1 MFQPNPFI
9 ITTDYAGP
17 EYFCDR
23 VEETRMLEENIRNG
37 RNTALIST
45 RRMGKSGL
53 IAHTFNREFV
63 KANFKTFSIDL
74 YPTSTLEEMI
84 LLLAKEITTP
94 LKSTGEKILESFLGV
109 VKSLRPGFK
118 VDQVT
123 GQFVFDLSLGDIV
136 RPLDSLEEIF
146 DYLESSETPCLVSI
160 DEFQQIS
167 DYPENNVIELLRT
180 RVQKCRHTWFIFSG
194 SDRRMMEKI
203 FNNPSEPFYLSC
215 SLLYLDAI
223 KYDSYL
229 PFAKGHFEKAG
240 KTIEEACFES
250 VYSLFEG
257 HTWYVQRLL
266 NELYAWIAPGET
278 ATADMLPDVVT
289 HVVKTYART
298 FQEQMSNMPEA
309 QKKLLI
315 AIAKEGK
322 AEQVTSI
329 AFCKKHAMKSP
340 STVQS
345 ALRVLHDKGVLRKDS
360 NIYSV
365 ANRLLEIW
373 VKREY

>member
-1 MFQPNPFI
+1 MYQPNPFI
-9 ITTDYAGP
+9 ITADYVGP

-23 VEETRMLEENIRNG
+23 VDETRVLEENIRNG

-63 KANFKTFSIDL
+63 KSNFRTFSVDL
-74 YPTSTLEEMI
+74 FPTSSLEEMI
-84 LLLAKEITTP
+84 LLLAKVITNP
-94 LKSTGEKILESFLGV
+94 LKTAGEKILDSFLSIAR
-109 VKSLRPGFK
+109 SLRPGFK
-118 VDQVT
+118 ADPVT
-123 GQFVFDLSLGDIV
+123 GQFIFDLSLGDIV
-136 RPLDSLEEIF
+136 RPQDSLEEIF
-146 DYLESSETPCLVSI
+146 DYLESSEIPCLVSI
-160 DEFQQIS
+160 DEFQQIA
-167 DYPENNVIELLRT
+167 DYPEKNVIELLRT
-180 RVQKCRHTWFIFSG
+180 RVQKCKHTWFIFSG

-229 PFAKGHFEKAG
+229 PFAKRHFEEAG
-240 KTIEEACFES
+240 KSIEDECFKS
-250 VYSLFEG
+250 VYSIFDG

-266 NELYAWIAPGET
+266 NELYAWTRPGET
-278 ATADMLPDVVT
+278 ATAELLPEVISY
-289 HVVKTYART
+289 VVKTYART
-298 FQEQMSNMPEA
+298 FEEQMSNMPDA

-315 AIAKEGK
+315 AVAKDGK
-322 AEQVTSI
+322 SDNVTSI

-345 ALRVLHDKGVLRKDS
+345 ALRVLHEKGVLRKEG
-360 NIYSV
+360 NFYSV

-373 VKREY
+373 VKMEY